1 MADAWIEAI
10 GLVGGLIGILAWI
23 PQIRRVW
30 VDGKEEGIS
39 IPTFVAVS
47 VSLSLWLVYGIIV
60 NSIAMIVSNILTLAF
75 IVGITVGVYR
85 IRSKQSLPWRS
96 LAHSFRVDKRLHWGY
111 EKRSVDCVLPNASTN
126 SSNHLVDHC
135 LR

>member
-10 GLVGGLIGILAWI
+10 GLLGGLIGILAWI

-30 VDGKEEGIS
+30 VDEKEEGIS

-75 IVGITVGVYR
+75 IIGKTVGVYR
-85 IRSKQSLPWRS
+85 IRSKRDDPSES
-96 LAHSFRVDKRLHWGY
+96 
-111 EKRSVDCVLPNASTN
+111 
-126 SSNHLVDHC
+126 
-135 LR
+135 

>member
-10 GLVGGLIGILAWI
+10 GLLGGLIGILAWI

-39 IPTFVAVS
+39 IPTFIAVS

-85 IRSKQSLPWRS
+85 IRSKR
-96 LAHSFRVDKRLHWGY
+96 D
-111 EKRSVDCVLPNASTN
+111 EASE
-126 SSNHLVDHC
+126 S
-135 LR
+135 